1 MNVASRTWPGI
12 NAPGGVGKVS
22 EITYEDGVMFVDVE
36 YVLGG
41 KEKTIQLEFVKEHK
55 FDEENNGRP
64 ARSRRGKSS
73 AEESSSIPIE
83 NPNDTAAISSKKK
96 QPAKR
101 NKAALLDASSKANK
115 SDKSKSAKA
124 NVNKTESKKR
134 KLPASSKPASSKKAK
149 AKKEGTVSKKTSAT
163 KPEPKKVPA
172 KNPTEMKSRE
182 KVQKQVQVAEFNTA
196 SPPASAVARASPA
209 EETPSRITGVLK
221 NVYSQMS
228 KKAAS
233 FVENVIGKTGSQPSS
248 PESTTSSLEL
258 EVDNERAT
266 QFNSMF
272 SDIMRKR
279 MAESI
284 EILELLSEANTVSK
298 DTPFTELE
306 LRSHLERLDKES
318 KVMVTWDTGTVYM
331 L

>member
-1 MNVASRTWPGI
+1 VNVASRTWPGI

-22 EITYEDGVMFVDVE
+22 EITYEDGVMYVDVD

-41 KEKTIQLEFVKEHK
+41 KEKTIELEFVKEHT

-64 ARSRRGKSS
+64 ARSRRGRST
-73 AEESSSIPIE
+73 AEESSSVPIK
-83 NPNDTAAISSKKK
+83 NPKDTAAITSKKK

-101 NKAALLDASSKANK
+101 NKAALLDASSKANE
-115 SDKSKSAKA
+115 SVKSAKA
-124 NVNKTESKKR
+124 ANVNKVESKKQ
-134 KLPASSKPASSKKAK
+134 KLPASSNPASSKK
-149 AKKEGTVSKKTSAT
+149 AKKEGTVSKKTSAIAT
-163 KPEPKKVPA
+163 KPEPKKVSA
-172 KNPTEMKSRE
+172 KKPTETKSRE
-182 KVQKQVQVAEFNTA
+182 KVQNEIQVTESNIA
-196 SPPASAVARASPA
+196 SPPASAVARALPA
-209 EETPSRITGVLK
+209 EETPSRISGVLK
-221 NVYSQMS
+221 NVYSQMT

-266 QFNSMF
+266 QFNSIF
-272 SDIMRKR
+272 SDVMRKT

-284 EILELLSEANTVSK
+284 EILELLSEANAVSK
-298 DTPFTELE
+298 DAPFTELE

-318 KVMVTWDTGTVYM
+318 KVMVT
-331 L
+331 